1 MFRRVIFLSRL
12 GERNTAGIDLVKDV
26 DGLADAGIYRDSL
39 LGKFSVED
47 VLDGFHIIVDE
58 IVALTR
64 NYFTSVF
71 QRPNHILCPNLAL
84 ENVCKILPARIILH
98 LELLVIF
105 QLSRLDIPIKAAR
118 LLQDFRRGD
127 RKSDVEGTRVSV
139 RL

>member
-26 DGLADAGIYRDSL
+26 DGLADAGLYRDSL

-84 ENVCKILPARIILH
+84 ENVCQRSEERRVGKGCVSPCR
-98 LELLVIF
+98 
-105 QLSRLDIPIKAAR
+105 
-118 LLQDFRRGD
+118 FRGSPYD
-127 RKSDVEGTRVSV
+127 
-139 RL
+139 